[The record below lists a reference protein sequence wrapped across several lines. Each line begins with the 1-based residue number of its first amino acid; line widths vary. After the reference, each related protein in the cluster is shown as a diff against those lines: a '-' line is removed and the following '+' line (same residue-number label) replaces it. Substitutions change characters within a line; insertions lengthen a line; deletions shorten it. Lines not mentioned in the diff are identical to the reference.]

1 MCQVFLLNRM
11 TLRLKIKPFHKI
23 IFLSLKAPQDCK
35 GVLESGKNS
44 SGLYVIDPCGG
55 RQRLVTVYC
64 DLDTDGGGWT
74 VYYLYLHH
82 LKQYE
87 LHLLE
92 F

>member
-44 SGLYVIDPCGG
+44 SGLYVIDPFGG

-74 VYYLYLHH
+74 V
-82 LKQYE
+82 
-87 LHLLE
+87 
-92 F
+92 